1 MPRLPAKQREAEKIA
16 TKLSNGSYAAAA
28 NDSPVHYSWEQ
39 HAKSLLSH
47 MNGDRRKRKQTIDK
61 FIAALVKK
69 REEFRKEKKTGAG
82 CATEAIEFYEYVLQK
97 NITWKAKVG
106 KKSSKD
112 MRSPSVKNKVEVV
125 VVASDGHDD
134 VASNNEDHD
143 TNCQVCGDGA
153 ELLGCSTCNLAF
165 HLKCARPAM
174 SDIPENEWSSAYCD
188 ATGETDLKKD
198 SRHRKKADICNE
210 LDWSK

>member
-47 MNGDRRKRKQTIDK
+47 INGDRHKRKQTIDK
-61 FIAALVKK
+61 FIAALVEK
-69 REEFRKEKKTGAG
+69 R
-82 CATEAIEFYEYVLQK
+82 
-97 NITWKAKVG
+97 
-106 KKSSKD
+106 
-112 MRSPSVKNKVEVV
+112 VV
-125 VVASDGHDD
+125 AASDGHDD